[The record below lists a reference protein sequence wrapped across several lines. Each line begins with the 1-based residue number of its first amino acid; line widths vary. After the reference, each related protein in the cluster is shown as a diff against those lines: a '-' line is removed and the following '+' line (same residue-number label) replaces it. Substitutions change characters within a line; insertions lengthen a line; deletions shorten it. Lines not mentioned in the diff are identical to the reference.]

1 MPEPIFTSHARD
13 MLKERDIP
21 EEWVLQAVKNP
32 DTKSAGAD
40 ENTHYFKSIPE
51 RGNRVLHV
59 IVNETVEP
67 NRIVTLFLDKR
78 ARRAK

>member
-1 MPEPIFTSHARD
+1 MPEYLFSIHAKD
-13 MLKERDIP
+13 MLKERDIL
-21 EEWVLQAVKNP
+21 EEWVLQTVNNP
-32 DTKSAGAD
+32 DKKNSGGD
-40 ENTHYFKSIPE
+40 GNMHYFKSIPE

>member
-1 MPEPIFTSHARD
+1 MPEYLFSIHAKD
-13 MLKERDIP
+13 MLKERDIL
-21 EEWVLQAVKNP
+21 EEWVLQTVNNP
-32 DTKSAGAD
+32 DKKNSGD
-40 ENTHYFKSIPE
+40 DGNMHYFKSIPE